1 MSVLTRSGLENAGVV
16 VTRYFGGTLLGTG
29 GLSRAYGQAAAE
41 AVAQA
46 RVVDLYRCQLLKVT
60 VDYAA
65 FERLKQLWGQRRWP
79 ITETAFGADITA
91 CVAVPHASV
100 TAFKNLTLEQTSGHA
115 HIEEDRW
122 VYEPLPPPEPPP
134 SP

>member
-1 MSVLTRSGLENAGVV
+1 M

-29 GLSRAYGQAAAE
+29 GLSRAYGQAAAQ

-46 RVVDLYRCQLLKVT
+46 RVVDLYRCLLLKVK

-65 FERLKQLWGQRRWP
+65 FERLKQVWGLRRWP
-79 ITETAFGADITA
+79 IIETTYGADITVF
-91 CVAVPHASV
+91 VAVPAASV
-100 TAFKNLTLEQTSGHA
+100 ASFQNLTLELTSGQA

-122 VYEPLPPPEPPP
+122 VYQPLPPPEPPP
-134 SP
+134 A